1 MEECKKGWRMRMKE
15 IEIRELK
22 HVKLNAPVMIEGLP
36 GVGNVGK
43 LVVEHMIEELHAE
56 KIMEIYSWHFPP
68 QVFVKDDGTVRLCR
82 NEIYAWSSP
91 KLDLLILTGDQQSIT
106 NEGHYILTEKYLDIA
121 EKFGVSRIFTLGG
134 YGIGHLVEEQRVIGA
149 ANSPELVEEMRRFG
163 VEFMEEEP
171 GGSIVGASGLLL
183 GLGKMRGIPAVCLL
197 GVTSGY
203 LVDPKSAQA
212 VLRVLCKILGL
223 EMDMHAL
230 EERAKEMERVV
241 ERLKKMEQAQAPM
254 RAGEEL
260 EYIR

>member
-1 MEECKKGWRMRMKE
+1 
-15 IEIRELK
+15 
-22 HVKLNAPVMIEGLP
+22 
-36 GVGNVGK
+36 
-43 LVVEHMIEELHAE
+43 
-56 KIMEIYSWHFPP
+56 
-68 QVFVKDDGTVRLCR
+68 
-82 NEIYAWSSP
+82 
-91 KLDLLILTGDQQSIT
+91 
-106 NEGHYILTEKYLDIA
+106 
-121 EKFGVSRIFTLGG
+121 
-134 YGIGHLVEEQRVIGA
+134 
-149 ANSPELVEEMRRFG
+149 
-163 VEFMEEEP
+163 
-171 GGSIVGASGLLL
+171 
-183 GLGKMRGIPAVCLL
+183 MRGIPAVCLL